1 MRRVVR
7 MIACGAALAGA
18 CGPAGSQEPAPAP
31 RAVAAAAEPAAPGLG
46 ARACPLLRE
55 APAPVAAAEGGATCP
70 VVQVAKEAL
79 ARPELSEDAL
89 EALRRDIAGAVA
101 AQPEACVAA
110 LGRELAATR
119 ECGIV
124 YDAVAVRILTA
135 AAVDPRHAAAE
146 LLRPSACQWKALA
159 ALREAKAVSPTIA
172 ATVSRLT
179 GSADVDVASAAWM
192 TLGTLARIA
201 REGGDGGLA
210 ECIEGQLADE
220 LEARDDASRGVL
232 VAAAGN
238 AGCRRCGDAL
248 HAEARSAD
256 PSRRRTGVVALRF
269 LADEEDVEAL
279 CRVLGAEP
287 DAPIRG
293 AAAFALRHGASHVER
308 RLQCLFETATQD
320 TAESVVHD
328 AIASIAELAAGTELG
343 VGMLVHVGRSAAL
356 ASARAHA
363 ADALRAFA
371 SDDAIAALLNAP

>member
-7 MIACGAALAGA
+7 MIACGALA

-31 RAVAAAAEPAAPGLG
+31 RAVAAVVEPATPGLDE
-46 ARACPLLRE
+46 RACPLLRR
-55 APAPVAAAEGGATCP
+55 APAAVAAAEGEASCP
-70 VVQVAKEAL
+70 VVQVARDAL
-79 ARPELSEDAL
+79 ARAELSEDSL
-89 EALRRDIAGAVA
+89 EALRGDIERAVA

-110 LGRELAATR
+110 LGRELAAAT

-124 YDAVAVRILTA
+124 YDAVAIRILTA

-159 ALREAKAVSPTIA
+159 ALREAPAVSPTIA
-172 ATVSRLT
+172 AAVSRLT
-179 GSADVDVASAAWM
+179 DSADVDVASSAWM

-201 REGGDGGLA
+201 REAGHAELV
-210 ECIEGQLADE
+210 ECIEGRLADE
-220 LEARDDASRGVL
+220 LEARDEASRGVL

-248 HAEARSAD
+248 LAEARSAD

-269 LADEEDVEAL
+269 LADEGDVEAL
-279 CRVLGAEP
+279 CRVLSAEP
-287 DAPIRG
+287 EAPIRG

-371 SDDAIAALLNAP
+371 TDDAIAALLAAP